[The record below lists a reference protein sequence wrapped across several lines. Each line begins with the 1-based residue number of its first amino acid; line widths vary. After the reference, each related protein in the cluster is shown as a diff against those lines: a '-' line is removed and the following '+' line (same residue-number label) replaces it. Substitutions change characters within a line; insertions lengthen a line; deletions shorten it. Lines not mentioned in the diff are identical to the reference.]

1 MFRNAQVGDRV
12 WDYERNCWGTIISI
26 SKECHYPLKVKL
38 DNKYSEEL
46 YYTIDGKSS
55 TRNVNPS
62 LFWNEIKID
71 IPQKPFNLEKEL
83 RKLKIKKYKS
93 NEGNYHLHW
102 DNELKC
108 IKDSVNFTV
117 ESPSIIYFTQDSIDN
132 FINKIQF
139 KTISKEEFFSAYKK
153 VFG

>member
-1 MFRNAQVGDRV
+1 MFRDAQVGDRV

-55 TRNVNPS
+55 IRNVNPS
-62 LFWNEIKID
+62 LFWNVIKFR
-71 IPQKPFNLEKEL
+71 IPEKTFNLESEL
-83 RKLKIKKYKS
+83 KRLEIKKFDAFEK
-93 NEGNYHLHW
+93 NYGLIW
-102 DNELKC
+102 DNSYDKIFTNFYNITEIPNVDYFTKESIDEFINN
-108 IKDSVNFTV
+108 IKDV
-117 ESPSIIYFTQDSIDN
+117 
-132 FINKIQF
+132 KI
-139 KTISKEEFFSAYKK
+139 TKEEFFSAYKK